1 MGSQNKLELE
11 QPLIPPE
18 SNLGYSLQNNDGNNN
33 NDTAI
38 VGGGPRILDR
48 DGTFAQSRGR
58 WSVTNTTTKTTSSRS
73 QPRQRRGGPVTT
85 SSIATDTTGA
95 SNDGGVPYG
104 VTPTPP
110 SIHTSEDSLKQS
122 MCCCTSSDH
131 LPLTPRRCWDDWF
144 RKFVYCTNI
153 SSLCLFSGMV
163 PYESYNILLAL
174 HSTFLSP

>member
-58 WSVTNTTTKTTSSRS
+58 WSVTNTTTTKTTS
-73 QPRQRRGGPVTT
+73 QPRQRRGGGPVTT

-95 SNDGGVPYG
+95 PNDGGAPYG
-104 VTPTPP
+104 VAPTPL
-110 SIHTSEDSLKQS
+110 SIHTSEDSLRQS

-144 RKFVYCTNI
+144 RKFIT
-153 SSLCLFSGMV
+153 SSRRLFSGM
-163 PYESYNILLAL
+163 A
-174 HSTFLSP
+174 T